1 LEATIGHLVT
11 TEGSRPTHP
20 VHTTT
25 TTIEVPTAVELM
37 LLVRKV
43 RLVLLPR
50 RLLLWVVEVWRV
62 GQVVVLLLLEI
73 GVVRV
78 RLVHARQGLGVLL
91 HRRWL
96 LLLL

>member
-1 LEATIGHLVT
+1 LKAAVGHLVT
-11 TEGSRPTHP
+11 TEGIRPTHP
-20 VHTTT
+20 VHY
-25 TTIEVPTAVELM
+25 TTIIKVPTTMELM

-50 RLLLWVVEVWRV
+50 RLWLLVVEVWRV

-73 GVVRV
+73 GVVRGH
-78 RLVHARQGLGVLL
+78 LGLGELL